1 MVDYAYATA
10 YVWQIDIHRFI
21 RRLVRELLLCLRLM
35 CELRLHLRVAF
46 LLPPCLAIDE
56 SHFDMATRIALSAL
70 HPESYVE
77 GDLS

>member
-21 RRLVRELLLCLRLM
+21 RRLVRELLLRLR
-35 CELRLHLRVAF
+35 LRVAF

-56 SHFDMATRIALSAL
+56 SHFDMATRIALIAL